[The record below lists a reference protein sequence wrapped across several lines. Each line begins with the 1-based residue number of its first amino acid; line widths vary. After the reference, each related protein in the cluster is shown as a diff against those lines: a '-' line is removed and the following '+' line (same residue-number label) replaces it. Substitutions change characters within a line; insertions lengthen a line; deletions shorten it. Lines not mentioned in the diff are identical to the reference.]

1 MESRNGELRFSPSD
15 LTEYLACAH
24 ASAQSRAAAKGERS
38 KAYVGSQYANL
49 IFAKGD
55 QHEAA
60 YLERLRAAGR
70 GVVDVGRLGDFSV
83 GAARTAQLMRA
94 GVDVI
99 YQGAFVVGAWRG
111 LADFV
116 ERVDE
121 PSGRFDWSYQVVDTK
136 LARAHAAPS
145 HVLQL
150 CFYSEGVAQV
160 QGSAPPLAHLELG
173 SGLRETIRLRE
184 VAPYF
189 RRSRAAFEEA
199 ARSDLPTAPYP
210 CEHCGFCA
218 FRRECDAWWLAEDH
232 LTRVAWISRAQVELL
247 TAGGVG
253 TRGGL
258 AALPR
263 EAKIADLRP
272 ATLAN
277 LHQQARLQVAAD
289 TAERVPYELLAP
301 EPDRGFARLPDPSPG
316 DVMFDLEGDPL
327 WTPSRELTFLF
338 GLLLAE
344 GDGWRY
350 EPVWAHSLDDE
361 RTAFR
366 RVIDLIAARLE
377 AHPDMHVYHYS
388 PAEPGALQR
397 LMADHATRELE
408 VDDLLR
414 RKVMVDLLTVVRQAM
429 RVGVESYSLKRI
441 EHLAGFRRE
450 ADMGSGADAVLGY
463 ERWVDSHDDA
473 ELDGIARYNDEDCR
487 ATLALRDWLVSI
499 RPPGVGRLEPIARKD
514 IGADKVAEATAREAL
529 RLDLVTGADPGS
541 VRWLAGELLEYH
553 RREARPGWW
562 RYFSLLDMDGEELIA
577 DAEAIGGLVPTG
589 PPVPRPN
596 KVFDVPLRFPPQQH
610 KLEAG
615 SLVDPDAEKAVT
627 VSAIDND
634 ACTAVVRAQR
644 FATEPP
650 PRALVPLGP
659 IDNHMHREALTRL
672 ATAVRDSHDRY
683 GALREVLAINPP
695 RFVDR
700 PPSAPIQTTDLAE
713 QQALARGLDRSYL
726 LVQGPPG
733 TGKTY
738 TGARLIVDL
747 IERGHRVGVTALSH
761 RAINK
766 LLEELEHA
774 ADERGAHFRGAR
786 KAADHPAGR
795 VPDGGRIENVEKNP
809 ACLDPEFRLVAGT
822 TWLFAP
828 EEFDETLDYL
838 VIDEAG
844 QLSLADALAAGT
856 AAQNLILLG
865 DPLQLPQVSQ
875 ATHPQGTNASILQ
888 HLLGVDATVPED
900 RGVFLTETW
909 RMHPDVCRFISD
921 EVYEGRLSSHPSCA
935 LQTTSAGTG
944 IRYLPVVH
952 RGNGSQSPE
961 EAERVRAQIAELVG
975 TPMTDQ
981 QGRTRP
987 LTTADIMVV
996 SPYNAQVRLLRHRLP
1011 DGVRVG
1017 TVDAFQGQEAPVVIF
1032 SMATSSGED
1041 VPRDIA
1047 FLFSRNRLNVAI
1059 SRARSLAYLCCA
1071 PGLLEA
1077 RARTVDEMRLIST
1090 LCSLVE
1096 TAEYAA

>member
-1 MESRNGELRFSPSD
+1 
-15 LTEYLACAH
+15 
-24 ASAQSRAAAKGERS
+24 
-38 KAYVGSQYANL
+38 
-49 IFAKGD
+49 
-55 QHEAA
+55 
-60 YLERLRAAGR
+60 
-70 GVVDVGRLGDFSV
+70 
-83 GAARTAQLMRA
+83 
-94 GVDVI
+94 
-99 YQGAFVVGAWRG
+99 
-111 LADFV
+111 
-116 ERVDE
+116 
-121 PSGRFDWSYQVVDTK
+121 
-136 LARAHAAPS
+136 
-145 HVLQL
+145 
-150 CFYSEGVAQV
+150 
-160 QGSAPPLAHLELG
+160 
-173 SGLRETIRLRE
+173 
-184 VAPYF
+184 
-189 RRSRAAFEEA
+189 
-199 ARSDLPTAPYP
+199 
-210 CEHCGFCA
+210 
-218 FRRECDAWWLAEDH
+218 
-232 LTRVAWISRAQVELL
+232 
-247 TAGGVG
+247 
-253 TRGGL
+253 
-258 AALPR
+258 
-263 EAKIADLRP
+263 
-272 ATLAN
+272 
-277 LHQQARLQVAAD
+277 
-289 TAERVPYELLAP
+289 
-301 EPDRGFARLPDPSPG
+301 
-316 DVMFDLEGDPL
+316 
-327 WTPSRELTFLF
+327 
-338 GLLLAE
+338 
-344 GDGWRY
+344 
-350 EPVWAHSLDDE
+350 
-361 RTAFR
+361 
-366 RVIDLIAARLE
+366 
-377 AHPDMHVYHYS
+377 
-388 PAEPGALQR
+388 
-397 LMADHATRELE
+397 
-408 VDDLLR
+408 
-414 RKVMVDLLTVVRQAM
+414 
-429 RVGVESYSLKRI
+429 
-441 EHLAGFRRE
+441 
-450 ADMGSGADAVLGY
+450 
-463 ERWVDSHDDA
+463 
-473 ELDGIARYNDEDCR
+473 
-487 ATLALRDWLVSI
+487 
-499 RPPGVGRLEPIARKD
+499 
-514 IGADKVAEATAREAL
+514 
-529 RLDLVTGADPGS
+529 
-541 VRWLAGELLEYH
+541 
-553 RREARPGWW
+553 
-562 RYFSLLDMDGEELIA
+562 MDGEELIA
-577 DAEAIGGLVPTG
+577 DAEAIGGLELTG

-596 KVFDVPLRFPPQQH
+596 RVYEVPLRFPPQQH

-615 SLVDPDAEKAVT
+615 SLIDPDTEKTVT
-627 VSAIDND
+627 VNEIDND

-659 IDNHMHREALTRL
+659 IRNEVHREALTRL

-683 GALREVLAINPP
+683 AALREVLAAERP

-700 PPSAPIQTTDLAE
+700 RAGAPIQTTDLAE

-747 IERGHRVGVTALSH
+747 IEHGHRVGVTALSH

-766 LLEELEHA
+766 LLEEVEHA
-774 ADERGAHFRGAR
+774 ADEHGVGFRGAR
-786 KAADHPAGR
+786 KAAADHPAGR

-809 ACLDPEFRLVAGT
+809 ECLDPGFRLVAGT

-828 EEFDETLDYL
+828 EDFDETLDYL

-856 AAQNLILLG
+856 AARNLILLG

-888 HLLGVDATVPED
+888 HLLGVHATVPED

-944 IRYLPVVH
+944 IRYLPVEH

-996 SPYNAQVRLLRHRLP
+996 SPYNAQVRLLRQRLP
-1011 DGVRVG
+1011 DGVPIG

-1096 TAEYAA
+1096 TASTG